1 MSRWRPNATWLGKE
15 ASNLRQK
22 ERKSESHVV
31 LEGSDVALEVQCDVA
46 RQGSEYFEAKGRKNV
61 SHVVLGGSDV
71 AMEAQHDVAQNV
83 SWV

>member
-1 MSRWRPNATWLGKE
+1 M
-15 ASNLRQK
+15 
-22 ERKSESHVV
+22 SHVV
-31 LEGSDVALEVQCDVA
+31 LGGSHVALKVQHDVA

-61 SHVVLGGSDV
+61 SHIVLGGSDV